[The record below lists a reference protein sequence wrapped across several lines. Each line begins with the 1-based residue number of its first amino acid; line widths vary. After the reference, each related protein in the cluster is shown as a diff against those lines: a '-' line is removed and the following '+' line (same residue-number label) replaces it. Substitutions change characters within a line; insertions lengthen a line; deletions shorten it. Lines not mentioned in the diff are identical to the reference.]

1 MWVNKRGV
9 CSPDCD
15 CSVLRS
21 QQAST
26 LQFAARRQPFG
37 SFAQGSGLDMSAS
50 TAANDD
56 SATPESESTTTF
68 LRQRLLTWTCYR
80 EGLSSQQLSHYLVS
94 LHMPKHSVMNR
105 MVSSPWR
112 QLRDLDLPLSS
123 LLKNSIRP
131 MT

>member
-1 MWVNKRGV
+1 MDPRRGTRRKIKPRCIVNYSTSRR
-9 CSPDCD
+9 PAIDAY
-15 CSVLRS
+15 

-68 LRQRLLTWTCYR
+68 PCQRLLTWTCYP
-80 EGLSSQQLSHYLVS
+80 EGLSRSQQHTSELQSHSNLVF
-94 LHMPKHSVMNR
+94 R
-105 MVSSPWR
+105 R
-112 QLRDLDLPLSS
+112 
-123 LLKNSIRP
+123 LLAKK
-131 MT
+131 TT